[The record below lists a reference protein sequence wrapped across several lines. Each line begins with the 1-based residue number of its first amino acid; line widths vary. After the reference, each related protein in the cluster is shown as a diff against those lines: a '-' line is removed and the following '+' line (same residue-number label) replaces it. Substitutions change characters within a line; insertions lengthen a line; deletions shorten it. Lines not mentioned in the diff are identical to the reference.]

1 MDLHTVDNGILQHLE
16 EELQK
21 DDWNVMIA
29 HFLGVDHCGH
39 RYGPNH
45 PEMTAKLAQMNNVIK
60 YVYFILFC
68 LMEGSYVL
76 YKDISFGLQRNGA
89 KNN

>member
-21 DDWNVMIA
+21 NDWNVMIS

-39 RYGPNH
+39 RYGPDH
-45 PEMTAKLAQMNNVIK
+45 PEMTAKLSQMNDIIK
-60 YVYFILFC
+60 YV
-68 LMEGSYVL
+68 
-76 YKDISFGLQRNGA
+76 
-89 KNN
+89 